1 MVYKFIEMK
10 YFLFGLITL
19 FSLSCQTDHG
29 DSDSVELRPDEVGP
43 VGLYGNTQG
52 TTFAVISNDPI
63 RLTMSDVTTILRN
76 FDEALST
83 YIDSS
88 VITRL
93 NNAGV
98 GSFSYQDPYHYFNR
112 CYWLSQTVYQATN
125 GCFDPS
131 VYPLVDG
138 WGFMKDIEI
147 VPDSVVV
154 DSLRLL
160 LGFQNGHHF
169 TFKAGL
175 DQNGDSLQN
184 AAIFK
189 NTPGAKLDF
198 NAIAQ
203 GLAVDVLAEELER
216 LGSANYYVEIGG
228 ELRVKGKNAD
238 GEIWRIGIDQPIEA
252 SNAENRKIQEVV
264 ELDNRSIATSGS
276 YRKFYEKDGI
286 RYSHTLDPKTGYPVT
301 HSLLSATVIAETCA
315 MADAY
320 ATAFMVMGPEKS
332 IAFIKENP
340 QLNLEIYLIFINEFD
355 AYETYYTK
363 GFGDRIL
370 I

>member
-1 MVYKFIEMK
+1 MK
-10 YFLFGLITL
+10 YVFFGIIAM
-19 FSLSCQTDHG
+19 FGLSCQNETD
-29 DSDSVELRPDEVGP
+29 ENEAAEIAAEEIGP

-63 RLTMSDVTTILRN
+63 RLTMNDVTTILRH

-88 VITRL
+88 TISKL
-93 NNAGV
+93 NRANV
-98 GSFSYQDPYHYFNR
+98 GLFAYEDPFNYFNR
-112 CYWLSQTVYQATN
+112 CYQLAQIVYQTTN
-125 GCFDPS
+125 GCFDPT

-138 WGFMKDIEI
+138 WGFMKDLEV
-147 VPDSVVV
+147 VPDSAVV

-160 LGFQNGHHF
+160 LGFGNGQHF
-169 TFKAGL
+169 TFKRGDGQL
-175 DQNGDSLQN
+175 EDSLQKPT
-184 AAIFK
+184 IFK

-216 LGSANYYVEIGG
+216 RGASNYYVEIGG

-238 GEIWRIGIDQPIEA
+238 GITWRIGIDQPIES
-252 SNAENRKIQEVV
+252 SNQDNRQIQEVV

-276 YRKFYEKDGI
+276 YRKFYEKNGI

-320 ATAFMVMGPEKS
+320 ATALMVMGTEKA
-332 IAFIKENP
+332 IAFVNANP
-340 QLNLEIYLIFINEFD
+340 QLKLEIYLIFINEFD
-355 AYETYYTK
+355 EFETYYTK

-370 I
+370 L